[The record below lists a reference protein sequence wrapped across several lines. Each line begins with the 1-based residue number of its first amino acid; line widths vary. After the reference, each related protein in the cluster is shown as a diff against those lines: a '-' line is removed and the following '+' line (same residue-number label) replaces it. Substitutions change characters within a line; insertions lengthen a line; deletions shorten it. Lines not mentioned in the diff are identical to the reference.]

1 MRTVSRTVSVLF
13 QPTLLR
19 LSNQHYIEVIKLC
32 MFCGIGFYPLMAFST
47 CNHSHEIY
55 HEDHNDGRSQGGRA
69 IEILKE
75 RYAKGE
81 ITKEQFLE
89 MRKEIES

>member
-1 MRTVSRTVSVLF
+1 
-13 QPTLLR
+13 
-19 LSNQHYIEVIKLC
+19 
-32 MFCGIGFYPLMAFST
+32 MALST
-47 CNHSHEIY
+47 CNHTHEIY
-55 HEDHNDGRSQGGRA
+55 HEGHNDERSQGGRA

>member
-1 MRTVSRTVSVLF
+1 
-13 QPTLLR
+13 
-19 LSNQHYIEVIKLC
+19 
-32 MFCGIGFYPLMAFST
+32 MALST
-47 CNHSHEIY
+47 CNHTHEIY
-55 HEDHNDGRSQGGRA
+55 HEDHDDGRSQGGRA
-69 IEILKE
+69 VEILKE